1 MNVTSKTITK
11 QGFGYF
17 LEIVWEVIKFIII
30 LARVHHFVQPPVT
43 SCRRPA
49 VEGYIINYDF
59 QSYERGNTRFSM
71 ILHST
76 IDRQANLSVTIIAVN
91 VIGQGIISTTV
102 SVPFPN
108 SAITGKRMC
117 KN

>member
-49 VEGYIINYDF
+49 VDNYIINYDF
-59 QSYERGNTRFSM
+59 QSHESGNTDFSI

-76 IDRQANLSVTIIAVN
+76 IDKKANLSVTIIPVN
-91 VIGQGIISTTV
+91 VIGQGISATI
-102 SVPFPN
+102 SVPFPS
-108 SAITGKRMC
+108 SAITRKWMC
-117 KN
+117 YN

>member
-1 MNVTSKTITK
+1 MTFKAMKEET
-11 QGFGYF
+11 Q
-17 LEIVWEVIKFIII
+17 
-30 LARVHHFVQPPVT
+30 
-43 SCRRPA
+43 
-49 VEGYIINYDF
+49 D
-59 QSYERGNTRFSM
+59 FSM